1 MPIVNNALS
10 PIVAGK
16 TPGAGLA
23 FYIGQLWKTMVVVG
37 SLAFLLY
44 LILGGVE
51 WLMSAGD
58 KTKLESAQNKI
69 TNAIIGLAILV
80 ISYAIILFI
89 QAVFKIN
96 ILKPEFPTT
105 WTP

>member
-1 MPIVNNALS
+1 MPITNNALS
-10 PIVAGK
+10 PIVSGK

-23 FYIGQLWKTMVVVG
+23 FYIAQLWKTIVVVG

-44 LILGGVE
+44 LVWGGIE

-58 KTKLESAQNKI
+58 KTKIESARSKI
-69 TNAIIGLAILV
+69 SSAVIGLAILV

-96 ILKPEFPTT
+96 ILSPEFPTV
-105 WTP
+105 

>member
-1 MPIVNNALS
+1 MAKITNNALPPAIS
-10 PIVAGK
+10 GK

-23 FYIGQLWKTMVVVG
+23 FYIGQLWKTIVVVG

-44 LILGGVE
+44 LVWGGIE
-51 WLMSAGD
+51 WLTSAGD
-58 KTKLESAQNKI
+58 KNKLDSAQSKI
-69 TNAIIGLAILV
+69 INAIIGLAILV

-96 ILKPEFPTT
+96 ILKPVFPTA
-105 WTP
+105 

>member
-1 MPIVNNALS
+1 MAIQNNALPGNILS
-10 PIVAGK
+10 K

-23 FYIGQLWKTMVVVG
+23 FYIGQLWKTIVVVG

-44 LILGGVE
+44 LVWGGIE

-58 KTKLESAQNKI
+58 KNKLESAQGKI
-69 TNAIIGLAILV
+69 SNAVIGLALLV

-89 QAVFKIN
+89 EAVFKIN
-96 ILKPEFPTT
+96 ILKPEFPTA
-105 WTP
+105 